1 MPLQDLA
8 QSIPGVAIGALLTGF
23 ALATLLSPRWHW
35 WARLAMSPGLSA
47 GFIGVSGMA
56 MHDVHIPFE
65 PVTVLP
71 LVAVLGAAALVRW
84 QRASPGQRG
93 DPPPWWIPIPGLLV
107 GLVGAAVFVWAL
119 RGQVLPP
126 DWDAPTHGGLAA
138 TIARTHDVLPLIPI
152 PLESTEFVRVRPGFE
167 AMAAVVSWLGGP
179 SPVAS
184 MAPVIAATIVLM
196 PLSLTLLALEATGSV
211 ALAAV
216 VPFFTL
222 GLAFPS
228 YQAILGRF
236 PEMVDSTL
244 IVPLV
249 VATLRVMRGMFT
261 RDHLLLLPAITASI
275 WVIHGLELFTAIV
288 VACGLLAAAA
298 FRAIRASPQLA
309 LQRIGAAVGAVLV
322 GAALVTILTRMPHV
336 PPANPAEPSSVVLP
350 STSSPVQLHQIAAA
364 IAQTDLISPV
374 TLVLYVIG
382 VVTMLIRRRMLWVLV
397 AQILLVLLMVDDLY
411 LHKLDKLWRLIY
423 PWGDPDRIVGVQYWL
438 IPLVL
443 GTGFLALVS
452 LVRSLSRTRQL
463 QIRVGVAAAVVLAVA
478 VALRHPLGHL
488 WTDLI
493 GRYPLNVYP
502 LGVIDPL
509 SALRPWLL
517 VVGISALAVVA
528 AWLAMGL
535 GLGAPRI
542 VRDWLGSAAQGLDG
556 AGMVLGVVAVVCVVV
571 GASVELGV
579 YQHEVAT
586 RSLVSPADVTV
597 LNRMSEVLPKGAIV
611 MNDGGDDAGEWLAA
625 LTDFTP
631 LTPNGFAWR
640 TLDTPLDVDLEN
652 ACADPAAAESAIQ
665 RAHTD
670 AIFMGSLDIV
680 PSQYPWDFNCIS
692 RLANL
697 RLIVSVPGNGTVSA
711 AFAVIK

>member
-1 MPLQDLA
+1 VVIA
-8 QSIPGVAIGALLTGF
+8 ALLPGF

-47 GFIGVSGMA
+47 GFFGVFGLA
-56 MHDVHIPFE
+56 MHDVHVPFE

-71 LVAVLGAAALVRW
+71 LAAVLGAAAVFRW
-84 QRASPGQRG
+84 RRTTPGQSS
-93 DPPPWWIPIPGLLV
+93 DLPWWIPIPGLLV

-119 RGQVLPP
+119 HGQVLPP

-179 SPVAS
+179 SPASS
-184 MAPVIAATIVLM
+184 MAPVVAATIVLM
-196 PLSLTLLALEATGSV
+196 PLSLTLLALEATGSI

-216 VPFFTL
+216 VPFFAL
-222 GLAFPS
+222 GMAFPS

-244 IVPLV
+244 IVPFI
-249 VATLRVMRGMFT
+249 VATLRVMRGVFT
-261 RDHLLLLPAITASI
+261 RDHLLLLAAITASI
-275 WVIHGLELFTAIV
+275 WVIHGLELFTALV
-288 VACGLLAAAA
+288 VACGLLAVAAV
-298 FRAIRASPQLA
+298 RAIRASPQLA
-309 LQRIGAAVGAVLV
+309 IQRIGAAVGAVLV
-322 GAALVTILTRMPHV
+322 GAALVTVLTRMPHV
-336 PPANPAEPSSVVLP
+336 PPANPAEPSSVVIP

-382 VVTMLIRRRMLWVLV
+382 VVAMLIRRRMLWVLV
-397 AQILLVLLMVDDLY
+397 AQILLVLLMVDDFY
-411 LHKLDKLWRLIY
+411 LHKLGKLWRLIY

-463 QIRVGVAAAVVLAVA
+463 QIRAGATAVVVLAVA
-478 VALRHPLGHL
+478 VALRHPLGTL

-493 GRYPLNVYP
+493 GRYPFSVYP
-502 LGVIDPL
+502 LGVLDPL
-509 SALRPWLL
+509 SDLRPWLL
-517 VVGISALAVVA
+517 AVGIAALAVVA
-528 AWLAMGL
+528 AWLAVGR

-542 VRDWLGSAAQGLDG
+542 IRDRLGAAAQGLDG
-556 AGMVLGVVAVVCVVV
+556 AGMLLAVIPVLCVVV
-571 GASVELGV
+571 GASVELAV
-579 YQHEVAT
+579 YRPEVAT

-597 LNRMSEVLPKGAIV
+597 LHRMSELLPKGAVV

-652 ACADPAAAESAIQ
+652 ACTDPGAAESAIQ
-665 RAHTD
+665 QAHPD

-680 PSQYPWDFNCIS
+680 PPEYPWNFSCIS
-692 RLANL
+692 RLPDL

>member
-1 MPLQDLA
+1 
-8 QSIPGVAIGALLTGF
+8 
-23 ALATLLSPRWHW
+23 
-35 WARLAMSPGLSA
+35 MSPGLSA

-71 LVAVLGAAALVRW
+71 LLAALGVAAVFRW
-84 QRASPGQRG
+84 RRATPGKSS
-93 DPPPWWIPIPGLLV
+93 DPPWWIPIPGLLV

-119 RGQVLPP
+119 HGQLLPP

-152 PLESTEFVRVRPGFE
+152 PLEATEFVRVRPGFE

-179 SPVAS
+179 SPASS

-196 PLSLTLLALEATGSV
+196 PLSLTLLALEATGSL

-216 VPFFTL
+216 VPFFAL

-244 IVPLV
+244 IVPFV
-249 VATLRVMRGMFT
+249 VAALRVMRGVFT
-261 RDHLLLLPAITASI
+261 RDHLLLLLAITASI
-275 WVIHGLELFTAIV
+275 WVIHGLEVFTALV
-288 VACGLLAAAA
+288 VACGLLSVAA
-298 FRAIRASPQLA
+298 FRAMRASPQLA
-309 LQRIGAAVGAVLV
+309 LQRIGAAVGAVLI
-322 GAALVTILTRMPHV
+322 GAALVTVLTRMPHV
-336 PPANPAEPSSVVLP
+336 PPANPAEPSTVVLP
-350 STSSPVQLHQIAAA
+350 RTSSPVQLHQIAAA

-397 AQILLVLLMVDDLY
+397 AQILLVLLMVDDFY

-463 QIRVGVAAAVVLAVA
+463 QIRVGVGAVVILAIA
-478 VALRHPLGHL
+478 VALRHPLGTL

-493 GRYPLNVYP
+493 GRYPFSVYP
-502 LGVIDPL
+502 LGVLDPL
-509 SALRPWLL
+509 SDLRPWLL
-517 VVGISALAVVA
+517 AVGIAGFAVVA
-528 AWLAMGL
+528 AWLAMSR

-542 VRDWLGSAAQGLDG
+542 IRDRLGSAAQGLDG
-556 AGMVLGVVAVVCVVV
+556 AGMMLLAVVPVLCVVV

-579 YQHEVAT
+579 YQPEVAT

-597 LNRMSEVLPKGAIV
+597 LNRMSEALPKGAVV

-625 LTDFTP
+625 LTEFTP

-665 RAHTD
+665 QAHPD

-680 PSQYPWDFNCIS
+680 PPEYPWNFSCIS
-692 RLANL
+692 RLPDL

-711 AFAVIK
+711 GFAVIK

>member
-8 QSIPGVAIGALLTGF
+8 QSTPGVVIAALLPGF
-23 ALATLLSPRWHW
+23 ALATLLGPRWHW

-47 GFIGVSGMA
+47 GFFGVFGLA
-56 MHDVHIPFE
+56 MHDVHVPFE

-71 LVAVLGAAALVRW
+71 LAAVLGLAALFRW
-84 QRASPGQRG
+84 RRTTPGQSS
-93 DPPPWWIPIPGLLV
+93 DLPWWIPIPGLLV

-119 RGQVLPP
+119 HGQVLPP

-179 SPVAS
+179 SPASS
-184 MAPVIAATIVLM
+184 MAPVVAATIVLM
-196 PLSLTLLALEATGSV
+196 PLSLTLLALEATGSI

-216 VPFFTL
+216 VPFFAL
-222 GLAFPS
+222 GMAFPS

-244 IVPLV
+244 IVPFI
-249 VATLRVMRGMFT
+249 VATLRVMRGVFM
-261 RDHLLLLPAITASI
+261 RDHLLLLVALTASI
-275 WVIHGLELFTAIV
+275 WVIHGLELFTALV
-288 VACGLLAAAA
+288 VACGLLAVAAV
-298 FRAIRASPQLA
+298 RAIRASPQLA
-309 LQRIGAAVGAVLV
+309 IQRIGAAVGAVLV
-322 GAALVTILTRMPHV
+322 GAALVTVLTRMPHV
-336 PPANPAEPSSVVLP
+336 PPANPAEPSSVVIP

-374 TLVLYVIG
+374 TLVLYVVG
-382 VVTMLIRRRMLWVLV
+382 VVAMLIRRRMLWVLV
-397 AQILLVLLMVDDLY
+397 AQILLVLLMVDDFY
-411 LHKLDKLWRLIY
+411 LHKLGKLWRLIY

-463 QIRVGVAAAVVLAVA
+463 QIRVGAAAVVLLAVA
-478 VALRHPLGHL
+478 VALRHPLGTL

-493 GRYPLNVYP
+493 GRYPFSVYP

-509 SALRPWLL
+509 SDLRPWLL
-517 VVGISALAVVA
+517 AVGIVALAVVA
-528 AWLAMGL
+528 AWIAMGR

-542 VRDWLGSAAQGLDG
+542 IRDRLGSAAQGLDG
-556 AGMVLGVVAVVCVVV
+556 AGMLLAVIPVLCVVV
-571 GASVELGV
+571 GASVELAV
-579 YQHEVAT
+579 YQPEVAT

-597 LNRMSEVLPKGAIV
+597 LHRMGELLPKGAVV

-652 ACADPAAAESAIQ
+652 ACTDPGGAELAIQ
-665 RAHTD
+665 QAHPD

-680 PSQYPWDFNCIS
+680 PPEYPWNFSCIS
-692 RLANL
+692 RLPDL